1 MQCQRAEM
9 RNKGHAAVYSVSK
22 LAINLD
28 ENLEQIIKRL
38 FVRT

>member
-1 MQCQRAEM
+1 MQCQRVEM
-9 RNKGHAAVYSVSK
+9 RNKGNAAVYSVSK